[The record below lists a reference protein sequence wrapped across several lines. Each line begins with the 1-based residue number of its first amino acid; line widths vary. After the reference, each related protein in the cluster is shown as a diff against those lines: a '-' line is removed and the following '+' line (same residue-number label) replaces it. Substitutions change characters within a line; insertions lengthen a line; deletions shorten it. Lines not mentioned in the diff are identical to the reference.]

1 MKKSYIN
8 HISYYLPENIIT
20 NEELS
25 KEFPDWSVTKIA
37 SKIGIDQRHI
47 AASNE
52 FSSDMGV
59 KAAEALFEE
68 YTNVSKSDIDFLLFC
83 TQSPDYFLPTTAC
96 ILQDR
101 LGLSKSTGALDF
113 NLGCSGFIYGL
124 TLAKGLIASCA
135 AKNVLLICAET
146 YSKFINKND
155 KGNRSI
161 FGDAASATLISDGK
175 NGYGAEI
182 LNFKLGTDGTGAKN
196 LIVKGGGMR
205 YRNSEAETF
214 TDSYGNEATR
224 NDLMMNGPEIFNF
237 TSKNIPGLIMDTIKE
252 NNLNQDDIDSY
263 IFHQANAYMLNHLR
277 KKIKVDKEKFK
288 LKMNFC
294 GNTVSSTIQIVI
306 AELMKDSEIKNDTH
320 VLIAGFGV
328 GYSWGATIL
337 KF

>member
-8 HISYYLPENIIT
+8 HISYYLPEKVVT

-25 KEFPDWSVTKIA
+25 KEFPDWSVKKIA

-47 AASNE
+47 AASDE

-59 KAAEALFEE
+59 KAAEILFDE
-68 YTNVSKSDIDFLLFC
+68 YDEISKSDIDFLLFC

-101 LGLSKSTGALDF
+101 LGLSKSTGAMDF

-124 TLAKGLIASCA
+124 TLAKGLITSGT

-146 YSKFINKND
+146 YSKFLNQND

-161 FGDAASATLISDGK
+161 FGDAASATLISDTK
-175 NGYGAEI
+175 KGYGAEI
-182 LNFKLGTDGTGAKN
+182 LNFKLGTDGSGAEN
-196 LIVKGGGMR
+196 LMVKGGGMR
-205 YRNSEAETF
+205 YRNSEIETYV
-214 TDSYGNEATR
+214 DSYGNESTN
-224 NDLMMNGPEIFNF
+224 NDLVMNGPEIFNF
-237 TSKNIPGLIMDTIKE
+237 TSKNIPELVTDTIKE
-252 NNLNQDDIDSY
+252 NNLRQDDIDLY
-263 IFHQANAYMLNHLR
+263 VFHQANAYMLNHLR
-277 KKIKVDKEKFK
+277 KKINVDKEKFK

-306 AELMKDSEIKNDTH
+306 AELMKNSEIEDDAH
-320 VLIAGFGV
+320 VIIAGFGV